1 MTRILLIATIAA
13 FTVSPALAFDPQ
25 PEPPK
30 TLAGDGSVKP
40 SLGSIKMGDGSVRIG
55 IQR

>member
-1 MTRILLIATIAA
+1 MTRILLIASILAA
-13 FTVSPALAFDPQ
+13 TSSYALAFDPQ
-25 PEPPK
+25 PEPPR

-40 SLGSIKMGDGSVRIG
+40 SLGSIKMGDGSVRTA